1 MRYRTGIL
9 AATGALALGLAACS
23 SSTPTTSPPATTP
36 AATGE
41 ATTAGESAKAPATTL
56 GSQGVPTTVPA
67 RQATCGAGQVDVTAA
82 VMSPATGHR
91 GVKLTFSLAAGAAPC
106 TLTGYPGVDTGAG
119 GPLLHADRTP
129 RGYMG
134 GLPEGSDE
142 PPTVTLESDR
152 PGTAIVEGVAFDA
165 AGSGCPLY
173 TSLQVTPPNST
184 DTRTVT
190 VTIDSCALHVHPVTG
205 QGQ

>member
-9 AATGALALGLAACS
+9 AALGVLALGLTACS
-23 SSTPTTSPPATTP
+23 SSASTTSPPATSP
-36 AATGE
+36 GVTGGSTV
-41 ATTAGESAKAPATTL
+41 AGGSTAAPATPPS
-56 GSQGVPTTVPA
+56 SQEAKTPPA
-67 RQATCGAGQVDVTAA
+67 RQAACGAGQVDVTAD

-134 GLPEGSDE
+134 GLPQGSDE
-142 PPTVTLESDR
+142 PPTVTLESGR
-152 PGTAIVEGVAFDA
+152 PGTAVVEGIAVDA
-165 AGSGCPLY
+165 SGNHCPLY
-173 TSLQVTPPNST
+173 TNLQVTPPNST

-205 QGQ
+205 

>member
-9 AATGALALGLAACS
+9 AALGTLVLGLAACS
-23 SSTPTTSPPATTP
+23 SSTTTSPPATTP
-36 AATGE
+36 GVTGG
-41 ATTAGESAKAPATTL
+41 ARVAGGSTTAPATPPSSPDT
-56 GSQGVPTTVPA
+56 PITAPA
-67 RQATCGAGQVDVTAA
+67 RQTACGTGQVDVTAA
-82 VMSPATGHR
+82 VMSPGTGHR
-91 GVKLTFSLAAGAAPC
+91 GVKLTFSLAAGATPC

-134 GLPEGSDE
+134 GLPQGSDE
-142 PPTVTLESDR
+142 PPTVTLESGR
-152 PGTAIVEGVAFDA
+152 PGTAVVEGIAVDA
-165 AGSGCPLY
+165 SGDHCPLY
-173 TSLQVTPPNST
+173 TDLQVTPPNST

-205 QGQ
+205 